1 MKFKIKDLLKAH
13 INASHLF
20 LNCVTDEVAK
30 KITSQEKYDIN
41 TTEVDMKLYIEDT
54 EVDLTKFIDCL
65 MNSYDEQIK
74 IKAEELLKEK
84 LSKKVDEIACTLD
97 NLHVKLTNLEDNIS
111 WDENLLK

>member
-20 LNCVTDEVAK
+20 LNCVTDEVTK
-30 KITSQEKYDIN
+30 KIISQEKYDIN

-54 EVDLTKFIDCL
+54 EVDLTKFIDYL
-65 MNSYDEQIK
+65 INNYDEQIK
-74 IKAEELLKEK
+74 IKAEKLLKEK
-84 LSKKVDEIACTLD
+84 LSEKVIEIACTLND
-97 NLHVKLTNLEDNIS
+97 LHVKLECLEENIS